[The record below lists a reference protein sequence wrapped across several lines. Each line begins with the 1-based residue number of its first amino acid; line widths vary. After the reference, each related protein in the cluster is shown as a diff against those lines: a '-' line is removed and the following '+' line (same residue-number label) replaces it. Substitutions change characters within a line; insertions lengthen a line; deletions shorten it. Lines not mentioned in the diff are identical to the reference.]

1 MIKKLKIFLNKK
13 QQLQISFL
21 FVGLLICALFEMV
34 GLGSIP
40 VFISLLINPDQLFSY
55 LPQNEFI
62 TFFTNKERLY
72 QILFSAIL
80 LTTFFLLKNLFIF
93 LVSYFQAIIFRNI
106 RVINSKRLFEGYLN
120 SPYSLHLDRNPA
132 IITRNVVNEIDFSA
146 SHISS
151 LINVIRE
158 ILLIF
163 VIFALLF
170 LVNPGSTLVVL
181 ASIGFFAIVFY
192 FVVKKKMINL
202 SKRSQHN
209 RARKVQ
215 LVNQAFGA
223 IKDAKILSR
232 EQYFVNEF
240 REETEG
246 AEKINFFE
254 EIISKIPRLSME
266 IFVVAIVLI
275 IIFLS
280 VAKGNSI
287 ENMIPMFSL
296 LGVAAIRMMPSFNSL
311 TSTLAKM
318 QRSVVSFNLLN
329 DELLSLEKYMKK
341 EKNTDKKTKE
351 KNIFSNSIDIKNIT
365 YEYPNSSK
373 NVLKNIS
380 FKIKSG
386 SYVGIIG
393 KTGSGKSTLVDII
406 LGLLKPTQ
414 GQVLAGDH
422 NISKDYLMWQKK
434 IGYIS
439 QDIYLID
446 DTIKRNIAFGLPED
460 DIDDDRVKISAKL
473 AQLDD
478 FISGLPKG
486 LNTFAGDRGIR
497 LSGGQRQRIGIARA
511 LYRKS
516 EILVLDEATSALDI
530 ETEKKLIKDIESL
543 RHDFTLIAVTHRLSA
558 IKNCDEVFLLSNG
571 ALADHGNIDQLISR
585 NDELRAAV

>member
-1 MIKKLKIFLNKK
+1 
-13 QQLQISFL
+13 
-21 FVGLLICALFEMV
+21 
-34 GLGSIP
+34 
-40 VFISLLINPDQLFSY
+40 
-55 LPQNEFI
+55 
-62 TFFTNKERLY
+62 
-72 QILFSAIL
+72 
-80 LTTFFLLKNLFIF
+80 
-93 LVSYFQAIIFRNI
+93 
-106 RVINSKRLFEGYLN
+106 
-120 SPYSLHLDRNPA
+120 
-132 IITRNVVNEIDFSA
+132 
-146 SHISS
+146 
-151 LINVIRE
+151 
-158 ILLIF
+158 
-163 VIFALLF
+163 
-170 LVNPGSTLVVL
+170 
-181 ASIGFFAIVFY
+181 
-192 FVVKKKMINL
+192 MINL

-280 VAKGNSI
+280 VAKGSSI

-351 KNIFSNSIDIKNIT
+351 KNIFSNNIDIKNIT

-460 DIDDDRVKISAKL
+460 DIDEDRVKISAKL

-486 LNTFAGDRGIR
+486 LNTFVGDRGIR